1 MLSIVIPT
9 YNEEFLLPKLLSSIR
24 DQKYKDVEIIVADA
38 KSKDKTRQI
47 ATNYKCRVVEGGLPA
62 VGRNKGAAVAKG
74 EYILFLD
81 ADVVLPD
88 VHFIGRMMEEFLERK
103 LDIATSLIA
112 PLSTK
117 ALDSFFFVFYNSYI
131 YATQKVFP
139 HAHGFCILV
148 RRSFHKRIRGFDER
162 VLLAEDHD
170 YAQRAK
176 KDGAVFGVLTHAR
189 IPVST
194 RRFVRDGHFR
204 TTARYVLCE
213 LHMLTLGSVKSD
225 IFKYRF
231 GYAAKDIA
239 DKQKA

>member
-1 MLSIVIPT
+1 MLSIIIPT
-9 YNEEFLLPKLLSSIR
+9 YNEECLLPKLLTSVQEQ
-24 DQKYKDVEIIVADA
+24 DFKDIEIIVADA
-38 KSKDKTRQI
+38 KSKDKTREI
-47 ATNYKCRVVEGGLPA
+47 ATQFHCRVVDGGLPA

-74 EYILFLD
+74 EFILFLD

-88 VHFIGRMMEEFLERK
+88 IHFIGRMMEEFARRK
-103 LDIATSLIA
+103 LDIATSLIR
-112 PLSTK
+112 PLSFNT
-117 ALDSFFFVFYNSYI
+117 LDSLFFVFYNSYI
-131 YATQKVFP
+131 YATQKVMP

-148 RRSFHKRIRGFDER
+148 RRDLHKRIHGFDER

-176 KDGAVFGVLTHAR
+176 KSGASFGVLMHAR

-231 GYAAKDIA
+231 GYAKDGA
-239 DKQKA
+239 RKQKM